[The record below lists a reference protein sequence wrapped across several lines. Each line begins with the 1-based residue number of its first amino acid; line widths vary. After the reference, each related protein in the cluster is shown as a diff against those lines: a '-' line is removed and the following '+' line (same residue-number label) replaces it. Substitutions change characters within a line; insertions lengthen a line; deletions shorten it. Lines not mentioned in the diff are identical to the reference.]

1 VSAANLRTFPSRMGH
16 PQTFSEGQT
25 S

>member
-1 VSAANLRTFPSRMGH
+1 VSAANLRTFPSRMGD

>member
-1 VSAANLRTFPSRMGH
+1 VSAASLRTFPSRMGH
-16 PQTFSEGQT
+16 PQMFSEGQT